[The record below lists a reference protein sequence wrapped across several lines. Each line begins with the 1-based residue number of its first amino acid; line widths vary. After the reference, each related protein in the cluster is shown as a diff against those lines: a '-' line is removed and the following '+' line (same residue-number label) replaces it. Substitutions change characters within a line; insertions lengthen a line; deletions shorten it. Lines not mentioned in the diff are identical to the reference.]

1 MQSVCSVQSIG
12 MTSGIMCYMQSVMT
26 KEQEEFHAER
36 VRNFPLVLDKIAKT
50 FEMLA
55 EMIMGELKALHSDD
69 PEARKRAKMILKPFG
84 PLDELEQYFS
94 DFVWIKRGKD
104 RLLVHRADI
113 GVLC

>member
-1 MQSVCSVQSIG
+1 MQGMCGMQPAR
-12 MTSGIMCYMQSVMT
+12 MTSGIMCCMQSMMT
-26 KEQEEFHAER
+26 KAQERFHAER

-104 RLLVHRADI
+104 RLLVHRADT